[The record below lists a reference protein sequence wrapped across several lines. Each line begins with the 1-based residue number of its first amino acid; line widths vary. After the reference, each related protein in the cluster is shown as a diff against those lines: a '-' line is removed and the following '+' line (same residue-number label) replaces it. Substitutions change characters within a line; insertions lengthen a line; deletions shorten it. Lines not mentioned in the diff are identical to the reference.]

1 VIFCYNIDRS
11 IIHIYLPLE
20 EGNMRRIP
28 AILLGVLLG
37 FYMFLETDTILAH
50 TDWALAD
57 LAKYPGVPRIVLQVR
72 RKVHAYRYYRAT
84 GGATAQKSVSTIGM
98 LKFAQ
103 EETPTPTPWCLTPQA
118 PVVPATPGAGTP
130 TPTPTIQATTVI
142 SDDFESGFDGPV
154 TQDVDPDWG
163 CYIIYGQP
171 TFDGEWHTRRSGDW
185 AQKVAGHASF
195 RAGVYRPVP
204 IAPGAI
210 YDVHVFAHLFQYG
223 GGMAR
228 LGVDPAGGFNPD
240 AAVWSQMADLGTW
253 IELTNGG
260 AATSNYI
267 TIFLEGQSLLDDNT
281 NAYFDD
287 LTVQVSGAGAVAVQ
301 PSIPTTGGVK

>member
-1 VIFCYNIDRS
+1 
-11 IIHIYLPLE
+11 
-20 EGNMRRIP
+20 MRRIP
-28 AILLGVLLG
+28 AIILGVLLG

-50 TDWALAD
+50 TDRALAD
-57 LAKYPGVPRIVLQVR
+57 LAQFPGVPKIVLQVR
-72 RKVHAYRYYRAT
+72 SKVHAYRYYRAT
-84 GGATAQKSVSTIGM
+84 GGATARKSTIGM

-103 EETPTPTPWCLTPQA
+103 QPTPIPDPWLCLTPQA
-118 PVVPATPGAGTP
+118 TAVPYTPGPGTP
-130 TPTPTIQATTVI
+130 VPTPAPAIQFTTIIT
-142 SDDFESGFDGPV
+142 DDFESGYDGPV
-154 TQDVDPDWG
+154 TQDIDPDWG
-163 CYIIYGQP
+163 CYTIYGQP

-195 RAGVYRPVP
+195 RAGIYRHVP
-204 IAPGAI
+204 IAQGET

-228 LGVDPAGGFNPD
+228 LGVDPSGGTNPD
-240 AAVWSQMADLGTW
+240 AAVWSQMADLGVW

-260 AATSNYI
+260 RATSNYI
-267 TIFLEGQSLLDDNT
+267 TIFLEGQSLMDDNT

-287 LTVQVSGAGAVAVQ
+287 LIVQGGPGAIAAQ

>member
-1 VIFCYNIDRS
+1 
-11 IIHIYLPLE
+11 
-20 EGNMRRIP
+20 MRRIL
-28 AILLGVLLG
+28 AILLGLILG

-50 TDWALAD
+50 TDRALAD
-57 LAKYPGVPRIVLQVR
+57 LAKHPGVPRVVLQVR
-72 RKVHAYRYYRAT
+72 KKVHAYRYYRAT
-84 GGATAQKSVSTIGM
+84 GGATAQKNVSTIGM

-103 EETPTPTPWCLTPQA
+103 DEATPTPTPWCPECPAPQSPAA
-118 PVVPATPGAGTP
+118 PSGGTP
-130 TPTPTIQATTVI
+130 APTPAAQTTTIT
-142 SDDFESGFDGPV
+142 DDFETGFDGPV
-154 TQDVDPDWG
+154 TKDVDPDWG
-163 CYIIYGQP
+163 CYIVYGEP

-195 RAGVYRPVP
+195 RAGVYRHVPV
-204 IAPGAI
+204 AQGAI
-210 YDVHVFAHLFQYG
+210 YDVHVFAHLYQYG

-228 LGVDPAGGFNPD
+228 LGVDPAGGTNPD

-281 NAYFDD
+281 NTYFDD
-287 LTVQVSGAGAVAVQ
+287 LTVQVSGAGAIAAQ

>member
-1 VIFCYNIDRS
+1 
-11 IIHIYLPLE
+11 
-20 EGNMRRIP
+20 MRRIP

-37 FYMFLETDTILAH
+37 FYTFLETDTILAH
-50 TDWALAD
+50 TDRALAD
-57 LAKYPGVPRIVLQVR
+57 LARYPGVPRVVLQVR
-72 RKVHAYRYYRAT
+72 SKVHAYRYYRAT

-98 LKFAQ
+98 LRFAQ
-103 EETPTPTPWCLTPQA
+103 EGTPTPTPWCPARQT
-118 PVVPATPGAGTP
+118 PVVPATPATPGPYTP
-130 TPTPTIQATTVI
+130 TPTPTIQAPLILT
-142 SDDFESGFDGPV
+142 DDFESGFDGPV

-195 RAGVYRPVP
+195 RAGIYRHVP
-204 IAPGAI
+204 IAQGET

-228 LGVDPAGGFNPD
+228 LGVDPAGGTNPD
-240 AAVWSQMADLGTW
+240 AAVWSQMADLGVW

-260 AATSNYI
+260 RATSNYI
-267 TIFLEGQSLLDDNT
+267 TIFLEGQSLLNDNT

-287 LTVQVSGAGAVAVQ
+287 LTVHSEAEAVAVQ

>member
-1 VIFCYNIDRS
+1 
-11 IIHIYLPLE
+11 
-20 EGNMRRIP
+20 MRRIP
-28 AILLGVLLG
+28 AILLGLLLG

-50 TDWALAD
+50 TDRALAD
-57 LAKYPGVPRIVLQVR
+57 LAKYPSVPRIVLQVR
-72 RKVHAYRYYRAT
+72 SKVHAYRYYRAT

-103 EETPTPTPWCLTPQA
+103 EETPTPTATPWCPTCPTPQS
-118 PVVPATPGAGTP
+118 PIVPATPGTGTP
-130 TPTPTIQATTVI
+130 TPTPTIQATPVI

-154 TQDVDPDWG
+154 TQDIDPDWG

-171 TFDGEWHTRRSGDW
+171 TFDGEWNTRRSGDW
-185 AQKVAGHASF
+185 AQKIAGHASF
-195 RAGVYRPVP
+195 RAGLYRYVPV
-204 IAPGAI
+204 AQGAI
-210 YDVHVFAHLFQYG
+210 YDVHVFAHLYDLG

-228 LGVDPAGGFNPD
+228 LGVDPAGGTNPD
-240 AAVWSQMADLGTW
+240 VAVWSQMADLGMW
-253 IELTNGG
+253 IELTNSG

-287 LTVQVSGAGAVAVQ
+287 LTVQVSGAGAIAAQ

>member
-1 VIFCYNIDRS
+1 
-11 IIHIYLPLE
+11 
-20 EGNMRRIP
+20 MRRIP
-28 AILLGVLLG
+28 AIILGVLLG

-50 TDWALAD
+50 TDRALAD
-57 LAKYPGVPRIVLQVR
+57 LAKYPGVPKIVLQVR
-72 RKVHAYRYYRAT
+72 SKVHAYRYYRAT
-84 GGATAQKSVSTIGM
+84 GGATAQKSAIGM

-103 EETPTPTPWCLTPQA
+103 QPTPIPDPWLCLTPQPTAVPYTPGPGTPVPTPTPAIQFT
-118 PVVPATPGAGTP
+118 
-130 TPTPTIQATTVI
+130 TIIT
-142 SDDFESGFDGPV
+142 DDFESGYDGPV
-154 TQDVDPDWG
+154 TQDIDPDWG
-163 CYIIYGQP
+163 CYVIYGQP

-195 RAGVYRPVP
+195 RAGIYRHVP
-204 IAPGAI
+204 IAQGQT

-228 LGVDPAGGFNPD
+228 LGVDPAGGTNPD
-240 AAVWSQMADLGTW
+240 AAVWSQMADLGVW

-260 AATSNYI
+260 RATSNYI
-267 TIFLEGQSLLDDNT
+267 TIFLEGQSLMDDNT

-287 LTVQVSGAGAVAVQ
+287 LIVQGGPGAIAAQ

>member
-1 VIFCYNIDRS
+1 
-11 IIHIYLPLE
+11 
-20 EGNMRRIP
+20 MRRIP

-37 FYMFLETDTILAH
+37 FYVFQETDTILAH

-57 LAKYPGVPRIVLQVR
+57 LAKYPGVPRVVLQVR
-72 RKVHAYRYYRAT
+72 RKVHAYRYYLAT

-103 EETPTPTPWCLTPQA
+103 EGTPTPTPWCPSAQS
-118 PVVPATPGAGTP
+118 PVLPAATATPCAGTP
-130 TPTPTIQATTVI
+130 TPTPTTIQVTTVI
-142 SDDFESGFDGPV
+142 TDDFESGFDGPV
-154 TQDVDPDWG
+154 TKDVDPDWG
-163 CYIIYGQP
+163 CYIIYGEP
-171 TFDGEWHTRRSGDW
+171 TFDGEWNTRRSGDW

-195 RAGVYRPVP
+195 RAGIYRHVP
-204 IAPGAI
+204 IAQGEM
-210 YDVHVFAHLFQYG
+210 YDVHVFAQLYDLG

-228 LGVDPAGGFNPD
+228 LGVDPAGGTNPD
-240 AAVWSQMADLGTW
+240 AAVWSQMADLGVW

-260 AATSNYI
+260 RATSNYI
-267 TIFLEGQSLLDDNT
+267 TIFLEGQSLLNDNT

-287 LTVQVSGAGAVAVQ
+287 LTVHSEAEAVAVQ

>member
-1 VIFCYNIDRS
+1 
-11 IIHIYLPLE
+11 
-20 EGNMRRIP
+20 MRRIP
-28 AILLGVLLG
+28 AIILGVLLG

-50 TDWALAD
+50 TDRALAD
-57 LAKYPGVPRIVLQVR
+57 LARYPGMPRIVLQVR
-72 RKVHAYRYYRAT
+72 SKVHAYRYYRAT

-103 EETPTPTPWCLTPQA
+103 EETPTPTPWCPTPQA
-118 PVVPATPGAGTP
+118 PAVPCTPGAGTPVP
-130 TPTPTIQATTVI
+130 TPTPTIQFTTIVT
-142 SDDFESGFDGPV
+142 DDFESGFDGPV
-154 TQDVDPDWG
+154 TQDIDPDWG

-195 RAGVYRPVP
+195 RAGIYRPIP
-204 IAPGAI
+204 IAPGET
-210 YDVHVFAHLFQYG
+210 YDVHVFAHLYQYG

-228 LGVDPAGGFNPD
+228 LGVDPAGGTNPD
-240 AAVWSQMADLGTW
+240 AAVWSQMADLGVW

-260 AATSNYI
+260 RATSNYI

-287 LTVQVSGAGAVAVQ
+287 LIVQGSGTGAIAVQ
-301 PSIPTTGGVK
+301 PAIPTTGGVK

>member
-1 VIFCYNIDRS
+1 
-11 IIHIYLPLE
+11 
-20 EGNMRRIP
+20 MRRIP
-28 AILLGVLLG
+28 AILLGILLG

-50 TDWALAD
+50 TDRALAD

-72 RKVHAYRYYRAT
+72 SKVHAYRYYRAT

-103 EETPTPTPWCLTPQA
+103 EETPTPTPWCPTPQA
-118 PVVPATPGAGTP
+118 PAVPCTPGAGTP
-130 TPTPTIQATTVI
+130 VPTTPTPTIPFATIVT
-142 SDDFESGFDGPV
+142 DDFESGFDGPV
-154 TQDVDPDWG
+154 TQDIDPDWG

-171 TFDGEWHTRRSGDW
+171 TFDGEWNTRRSGDW
-185 AQKVAGHASF
+185 AQKIAGHASF
-195 RAGVYRPVP
+195 RAGIYRPIP
-204 IAPGAI
+204 IAPGET
-210 YDVHVFAHLFQYG
+210 YDVHVFAHLHKYG

-240 AAVWSQMADLGTW
+240 AAVWSQMADLGVW

-287 LTVQVSGAGAVAVQ
+287 LTVQVSGAGAIAAQ

>member
-1 VIFCYNIDRS
+1 
-11 IIHIYLPLE
+11 
-20 EGNMRRIP
+20 MRRAP

-37 FYMFLETDTILAH
+37 FYVFLEADTILAH
-50 TDWALAD
+50 TDQALAD

-84 GGATAQKSVSTIGM
+84 GGAAAQKSVSTIGM

-103 EETPTPTPWCLTPQA
+103 QEETPTPTPWCPTPPVPGA
-118 PVVPATPGAGTP
+118 PCVPSAGTP
-130 TPTPTIQATTVI
+130 APAATPTPIIQATTVI
-142 SDDFESGFDGPV
+142 TDDFESGFDGPV

-171 TFDGEWHTRRSGDW
+171 TFDGEWNTRRSGDW

-195 RAGVYRPVP
+195 RAGIYRHVPV
-204 IAPGAI
+204 AQGQT

-228 LGVDPAGGFNPD
+228 LGVDPAGGTNPD
-240 AAVWSQMADLGTW
+240 AAVWSQMADLGVW

-260 AATSNYI
+260 RATSNHI
-267 TIFLEGQSLLDDNT
+267 TIFLEGQSLRDDNT

-287 LTVQVSGAGAVAVQ
+287 MKIQVGGAGAIAAQ
-301 PSIPTTGGVK
+301 PAIPITGGVR

>member
-1 VIFCYNIDRS
+1 
-11 IIHIYLPLE
+11 
-20 EGNMRRIP
+20 MRRIP
-28 AILLGVLLG
+28 AILLGILLG

-50 TDWALAD
+50 TDRALAD

-72 RKVHAYRYYRAT
+72 SKVHAYRYYRAT

-103 EETPTPTPWCLTPQA
+103 EKTPTPTPWCPTPQA
-118 PVVPATPGAGTP
+118 PAVPCTPVTPGVGTP
-130 TPTPTIQATTVI
+130 TPTPTPLAVTTI
-142 SDDFESGFDGPV
+142 ITDDFESGFDGPV

-171 TFDGEWHTRRSGDW
+171 TFDGEWNTRRSGDW

-195 RAGVYRPVP
+195 RAGIYRHVP
-204 IAPGAI
+204 IAKGEM

-228 LGVDPAGGFNPD
+228 LGVDPAGGFNPN
-240 AAVWSQMADLGTW
+240 AAVWSQMADLGVW

-260 AATSNYI
+260 RATSNYI

-281 NAYFDD
+281 NTYFDD
-287 LTVQVSGAGAVAVQ
+287 LIVRTSRAGAIAAQ

>member
-1 VIFCYNIDRS
+1 
-11 IIHIYLPLE
+11 
-20 EGNMRRIP
+20 MRRIP

-37 FYMFLETDTILAH
+37 FYVFLETDTILAH
-50 TDWALAD
+50 TDRALAD
-57 LAKYPGVPRIVLQVR
+57 LARHPGMPRIVLQVR
-72 RKVHAYRYYRAT
+72 SKVHAYRYYRAT

-103 EETPTPTPWCLTPQA
+103 EETPTPTPWCLTPQP

-195 RAGVYRPVP
+195 RAGVYRPIP
-204 IAPGAI
+204 ITPGET

-267 TIFLEGQSLLDDNT
+267 TIFLEGQSLMDDNT

>member
-1 VIFCYNIDRS
+1 
-11 IIHIYLPLE
+11 
-20 EGNMRRIP
+20 MRRIP
-28 AILLGVLLG
+28 AIILGVLLG

-50 TDWALAD
+50 TDRALAD

-72 RKVHAYRYYRAT
+72 SKVHAYRYYRAT
-84 GGATAQKSVSTIGM
+84 GGATAQKSAIGM

-103 EETPTPTPWCLTPQA
+103 QPTPIPDPWLCLTPQA
-118 PVVPATPGAGTP
+118 TAVPYTPGPGTPMP
-130 TPTPTIQATTVI
+130 TPTPAIQFTTIIT
-142 SDDFESGFDGPV
+142 DDFESGYDGPV
-154 TQDVDPDWG
+154 TQDIDPDWG
-163 CYIIYGQP
+163 CYITYGQP

-195 RAGVYRPVP
+195 RAGIYRHVP
-204 IAPGAI
+204 IAQGQT

-228 LGVDPAGGFNPD
+228 LGVDPAGGTNPD
-240 AAVWSQMADLGTW
+240 AAVWSQMADLGVW

-260 AATSNYI
+260 RATSNYI
-267 TIFLEGQSLLDDNT
+267 TIFLEGQSLMDDNT

-287 LTVQVSGAGAVAVQ
+287 LIVQGGPGAIAAQ

>member
-1 VIFCYNIDRS
+1 
-11 IIHIYLPLE
+11 
-20 EGNMRRIP
+20 MRRAP

-37 FYMFLETDTILAH
+37 FYVFLEADTILAH
-50 TDWALAD
+50 TDRALAD

-84 GGATAQKSVSTIGM
+84 GGATAQKSANTIGM

-103 EETPTPTPWCLTPQA
+103 QAEAPTPQPPTVPGSPGVSSPA
-118 PVVPATPGAGTP
+118 PASN
-130 TPTPTIQATTVI
+130 PTIQATAVI
-142 SDDFESGFDGPV
+142 TDDFESGFAGRI
-154 TQDVDPDWG
+154 TQDIDSDWG
-163 CYIIYGQP
+163 GYVIYGQP
-171 TFDGEWHTRRSGDW
+171 TFDGEKEVRHSGAW

-195 RAGVYRPVP
+195 RAGIYRHVP
-204 IAPGAI
+204 IAQGET

-228 LGVDPAGGFNPD
+228 LGVDPAGGTNPD
-240 AAVWSQMADLGTW
+240 AAVWSQMADLGVW

-260 AATSNYI
+260 RATSNHI
-267 TIFLEGQSLLDDNT
+267 TVFLEGQSLRDDNT

-287 LTVQVSGAGAVAVQ
+287 LKIQLGGAGAIAAQ
-301 PSIPTTGGVK
+301 PAIPITGGVK

>member
-1 VIFCYNIDRS
+1 
-11 IIHIYLPLE
+11 
-20 EGNMRRIP
+20 MRRIP

-37 FYMFLETDTILAH
+37 FYTFLETDTILAH
-50 TDWALAD
+50 TDRALAD
-57 LAKYPGVPRIVLQVR
+57 LARYPGVPRVVLQVR
-72 RKVHAYRYYRAT
+72 SKVHAYRYYRAT

-98 LKFAQ
+98 LRFAQ
-103 EETPTPTPWCLTPQA
+103 EGTPTPTPWCPARQT
-118 PVVPATPGAGTP
+118 PVVPATPATPGPYTP
-130 TPTPTIQATTVI
+130 TPTPTIQAPLILT
-142 SDDFESGFDGPV
+142 DDFESGFDGPV

-163 CYIIYGQP
+163 CYIIHGQP

-195 RAGVYRPVP
+195 RAGIYRHVP
-204 IAPGAI
+204 IAQGET

-228 LGVDPAGGFNPD
+228 LGVDPAGGTNPD
-240 AAVWSQMADLGTW
+240 AAVWSQMADLGVW

-260 AATSNYI
+260 RATSNYI
-267 TIFLEGQSLLDDNT
+267 TIFLEGQSLLNDNT

-287 LTVQVSGAGAVAVQ
+287 LTVHSEAEAVAVQ

>member
-1 VIFCYNIDRS
+1 
-11 IIHIYLPLE
+11 
-20 EGNMRRIP
+20 MRRIP
-28 AILLGVLLG
+28 AILLGLLLG

-50 TDWALAD
+50 TDRALAD
-57 LAKYPGVPRIVLQVR
+57 LAKYPSVPRIVLKVR
-72 RKVHAYRYYRAT
+72 SKVHAYRYYRAT

-103 EETPTPTPWCLTPQA
+103 EETPTPTPTPTPWCPTPQPPA
-118 PVVPATPGAGTP
+118 VPATPGVGTP
-130 TPTPTIQATTVI
+130 TPTPTIQATSIIT
-142 SDDFESGFDGPV
+142 DDFESGFDGPV

-163 CYIIYGQP
+163 CYIIHGQP
-171 TFDGEWHTRRSGDW
+171 TFDGEWNTRRSGDW

-195 RAGVYRPVP
+195 RAGVYRHVP
-204 IAPGAI
+204 IAQGQV
-210 YDVHVFAHLFQYG
+210 YDVHVFAHLYLYG

-228 LGVDPAGGFNPD
+228 LGVDPAGGTNPD

-260 AATSNYI
+260 AVTSNYI
-267 TIFLEGQSLLDDNT
+267 TIFLEGQSLRDDNT

-287 LTVQVSGAGAVAVQ
+287 LTVQVSGAGAIAAQ

>member
-1 VIFCYNIDRS
+1 
-11 IIHIYLPLE
+11 
-20 EGNMRRIP
+20 MRRIP

-57 LAKYPGVPRIVLQVR
+57 LAKYSGVPRIVLQVR
-72 RKVHAYRYYRAT
+72 SKVHAYRYYRAT

-98 LKFAQ
+98 LRFAQ
-103 EETPTPTPWCLTPQA
+103 EETPTPTPTPWCPECPIPQ
-118 PVVPATPGAGTP
+118 PSATPGAGTP
-130 TPTPTIQATTVI
+130 TPTPAIQATPIIT
-142 SDDFESGFDGPV
+142 DDFESGFDGPV
-154 TQDVDPDWG
+154 TQDIDPDWG
-163 CYIIYGQP
+163 CYIVYGEP

-185 AQKVAGHASF
+185 AQKVSGHASF
-195 RAGVYRPVP
+195 RAGLYRYVPV
-204 IAPGAI
+204 AQGAI
-210 YDVHVFAHLFQYG
+210 YDVHVFAHLYDLG

-228 LGVDPAGGFNPD
+228 LGVDPAGGTNPD

-267 TIFLEGQSLLDDNT
+267 TIFLEGQSLMDDNT